1 MKKILLALAAALV
14 LLPGCEKKPKYYP
27 TYKDMAPPLR
37 IMCWNIQNG
46 MWSDQADNYD
56 DFVEWVKSYDPDI
69 CIWCEAQPI
78 YKDNSASYLSGI
90 SYNRDKYLK
99 DMWDN
104 VAPRYGH
111 KYWKKSGHRDN
122 YPQVITSKYPI
133 EQGRRAS
140 YKGYP

>member
-69 CIWCEAQPI
+69 CIWCESESI
-78 YKDNSASYLSGI
+78 YKDMSGTT
-90 SYNRDKYLK
+90 SSSKYLPNGWSTLCK
-99 DMWDN
+99 
-104 VAPRYGH
+104 RYGH
-111 KYWKKSGHRDN
+111 
-122 YPQVITSKYPI
+122 
-133 EQGRRAS
+133 S
-140 YKGYP
+140 YVLLFWY